1 MIRVLVAGMI
11 GLSSFVA
18 LCTQGGAAT
27 AKRTIAHEIL
37 DAEAELLSV
46 TPEMHVLLDEVIAEA
61 VPKISALKLDT
72 SSPPHIARAAA
83 LQVFKTIDS
92 VPVGRNFIYPG
103 VELVQYLSEGLTP
116 KRLTRGVPDLKSAW
130 PPRPA

>member
-61 VPKISALKLDT
+61 VPKISALKLDA

-92 VPVGRNFIYPG
+92 VLVGRNFIYPG
-103 VELVQYLSEGLTP
+103 VGLLQYLSEGLTP
-116 KRLTRGVPDLKSAW
+116 KRLTRGVPGLKSAW
-130 PPRPA
+130 PPSQA